1 MCGLSVGWGVS
12 GRVWHE
18 GWTSCVWRGVRE
30 SVRGFRTAGTWMETV
45 PDESSSGGMGF
56 WAVVIESFNV
66 PEYRVSVSCMHK

>member
-45 PDESSSGGMGF
+45 PDESSSGGMGG
-56 WAVVIESFNV
+56 WVVEAMGSSK
-66 PEYRVSVSCMHK
+66 PRVCSECKL